1 MVDFKQILTEDN
13 TEPNTAFLNQLR
25 NKLPEFFTKDKYD
38 IDAEGNEVLVEAGGF
53 DIQKFQ
59 DSLRKHNVNEI
70 TDGYTLNFVGKKYA
84 ELQTGKSTTTVV
96 IPDVKHN
103 EQPKNAQSENVFLT
117 GNNLDVLKHLQR
129 AYTNSIDV
137 IYIDPPYNTGDDGF
151 TYNDK
156 FDLSDED
163 LRDTLNMSQDE
174 IKKLRLLDGRSSH
187 SAWLTFM
194 YPRLRIAQQLLKD
207 IGIIFVS
214 IDENEYADT
223 EMILSEIFGEMN
235 LAGTIVWDKRNPKGD
250 AKGISMQHEYII
262 AVTKNINVFSA
273 AKDLKRSKKNAE
285 AMLNKAKTLFKKV
298 NTNFS
303 LRDANAEFSN
313 WIKKQ
318 EGFSGGERAYSKIDE
333 HGNVYQAVSMTW
345 PNNKQAPDDYFVPV
359 IHPKTKKPT
368 KIPEKGWRYPSET
381 LKRMI
386 QDDMVIF
393 GEDETTIPRSKYLLS
408 ENMTEKVPSL
418 YYNGS
423 SGSSDLTKLGLTQT
437 VFDNP
442 KPVDLLKQL
451 IESTTKNDEVILDF
465 FAGSGT
471 TAEAVMQLNAKDGGN
486 RKWILN
492 TLDEKISEKSAASAT
507 GYLTIDEISR
517 ERIKRS
523 GEKIKKEHPE
533 LERFDDGFKHYYV
546 KEIDANTIDK
556 IVEFDPNSIQI
567 LTEDVVSEFAG
578 NAVKL
583 GEYYEKSDKD
593 KINPKFA
600 KVVDTGATGEDT
612 ILQTWLIND
621 GYKLDIPVK
630 TLELVHHNVHYVED
644 GAMAYIIDQFT
655 QEDVEALLN
664 LIGTQQLNVK
674 TIIVFGYSFD
684 FSTMTSLKNNVKTA
698 LDGVRVEVRY

>member
-1 MVDFKQILTEDN
+1 M
-13 TEPNTAFLNQLR
+13 
-25 NKLPEFFTKDKYD
+25 
-38 IDAEGNEVLVEAGGF
+38 
-53 DIQKFQ
+53 
-59 DSLRKHNVNEI
+59 
-70 TDGYTLNFVGKKYA
+70 
-84 ELQTGKSTTTVV
+84 
-96 IPDVKHN
+96 
-103 EQPKNAQSENVFLT
+103 
-117 GNNLDVLKHLQR
+117 
-129 AYTNSIDV
+129 
-137 IYIDPPYNTGDDGF
+137 
-151 TYNDK
+151 
-156 FDLSDED
+156 
-163 LRDTLNMSQDE
+163 
-174 IKKLRLLDGRSSH
+174 
-187 SAWLTFM
+187 
-194 YPRLRIAQQLLKD
+194 
-207 IGIIFVS
+207 
-214 IDENEYADT
+214 
-223 EMILSEIFGEMN
+223 
-235 LAGTIVWDKRNPKGD
+235 
-250 AKGISMQHEYII
+250 
-262 AVTKNINVFSA
+262 
-273 AKDLKRSKKNAE
+273 
-285 AMLNKAKTLFKKV
+285 
-298 NTNFS
+298 
-303 LRDANAEFSN
+303 
-313 WIKKQ
+313 
-318 EGFSGGERAYSKIDE
+318 
-333 HGNVYQAVSMTW
+333 
-345 PNNKQAPDDYFVPV
+345 
-359 IHPKTKKPT
+359 
-368 KIPEKGWRYPSET
+368 
-381 LKRMI
+381 
-386 QDDMVIF
+386 
-393 GEDETTIPRSKYLLS
+393 
-408 ENMTEKVPSL
+408 
-418 YYNGS
+418 
-423 SGSSDLTKLGLTQT
+423 
-437 VFDNP
+437 
-442 KPVDLLKQL
+442 
-451 IESTTKNDEVILDF
+451 ILDF

-612 ILQTWLIND
+612 ILKTWLIND

>member
-1 MVDFKQILTEDN
+1 MMDFKQILTDDN
-13 TEPNTAFLNQLR
+13 TDPNTEFLNQLR
-25 NKLPEFFTKDKYD
+25 HKLPEFFTKDKYA
-38 IDAEGNEVLVEAGGF
+38 IDKKGNEVLVEAGGF

-59 DSLRKHNVNEI
+59 ERLRKHNVNEI

-84 ELQTGKSTTTVV
+84 ELKTGKPTTTVV

-103 EQPKNAQSENVFLT
+103 SQQRNYQSDNVFLT
-117 GNNLDVLKHLQR
+117 GDNLDVLKHLQR

-151 TYNDK
+151 TYNDT

-174 IKKLRLLDGRSSH
+174 ITKLRLLNGRSSH

-207 IGIIFVS
+207 TGIIFVS

-223 EMILSEIFGEMN
+223 EMMLSEIFGEMN
-235 LAGTIVWDKRNPKGD
+235 LAGTIVWDKRNPKG
-250 AKGISMQHEYII
+250 AVKGISMQHEYII
-262 AVTKNINVFSA
+262 AVTKNINVFSV
-273 AKDLKRSKKNAE
+273 AKELKRSKKNAE
-285 AMLNKAKTLFKKV
+285 AMLQKAKTLFNKV
-298 NTNFS
+298 NEDFS
-303 LRDANAEFSN
+303 LCDVNSEFSN
-313 WIKKQ
+313 WVKKK
-318 EGFSGGERAYSKIDE
+318 EGLSGGERAYSKIDE
-333 HGNVYQAVSMTW
+333 KGNVYQPVSMA
-345 PNNKQAPDDYFVPV
+345 APDKPETRSHRPL
-359 IHPKTKKPT
+359 IHPETAKPT
-368 KIPEKGWRYPSET
+368 AVPPKGWRYT
-381 LKRMI
+381 
-386 QDDMVIF
+386 DDAMDKLLEQKLIIF
-393 GEDETTIPRSKYLLS
+393 GKDETTIPRRKYLLS

-423 SGSSDLTKLGLTQT
+423 SGSADIAKLGLLQT

-451 IESTTKNDEVILDF
+451 IESATQKDEVILDF

-471 TAEAVMQLNAKDGGN
+471 TAEAVMQLNAKDNGK

-492 TLDEKISEKSAASAT
+492 TLDEKISDKSAANET

-517 ERIKRS
+517 DRINRS
-523 GEKIKKEHPE
+523 GENIKKEYPE
-533 LERFDDGFKHYYV
+533 LEGFDDGFKHYYV

-556 IVEFDPNSIQI
+556 IVDFDPNSIQI

-578 NAVKL
+578 NEVRL

-593 KINPKFA
+593 KLNPKFA
-600 KVVDTGATGEDT
+600 KVVDTGASGEDT

-621 GYKLDIPVK
+621 GYKLDVPVE
-630 TLELVHHNVHYVED
+630 TIQLVQHNVHYVEE

-655 QEDVEALLN
+655 QDDVEALLN
-664 LIGTQQLNVK
+664 LIGTQKLNVK
-674 TIIVFGYSFD
+674 IIIVFGYSFD
-684 FSTMTSLKNNVKTA
+684 FATMTSLKNNVKTA

>member
-1 MVDFKQILTEDN
+1 MVNFKQILTEDN
-13 TEPNTAFLNQLR
+13 TEPNTEFLKQLR
-25 NKLPEFFTKDKYD
+25 SKLPEFFTKDKYG
-38 IDAEGNEVLVEAGGF
+38 IDKNGKEVVVEAGGF

-59 DSLRKHNVNEI
+59 ESLSKHNVNEI

-84 ELQTGKSTTTVV
+84 ELKTGKPTTTVV
-96 IPDVKHN
+96 IPDVQHN
-103 EQPKNAQSENVFLT
+103 TQQKNSHSENVFLT
-117 GNNLDVLKHLQR
+117 GDNLDVLKHLQR

-137 IYIDPPYNTGDDGF
+137 IYIDPPYNTGADGF
-151 TYNDK
+151 TYNDT
-156 FDLSDED
+156 FDLSDEE
-163 LRDTLNMSQDE
+163 LHDTLNMSQDE

-207 IGIIFVS
+207 TGIIFVS

-223 EMILSEIFGEMN
+223 EMLLSEIFGEMN
-235 LAGTIVWDKRNPKGD
+235 LAGTIVWDKRNPKG
-250 AKGISMQHEYII
+250 ASRGISMQHEYII
-262 AVTKNINVFSA
+262 AVTKNINIFSA
-273 AKDLKRSKKNAE
+273 SKELKRYKKNAE
-285 AMLNKAKTLFKKV
+285 AMLHKAKTLFNKV

-303 LRDANAEFSN
+303 LHDANVEFSS
-313 WIKKQ
+313 WVKKQ
-318 EGFSGGERAYSKIDE
+318 EGLSGGEQAYSKIDDQ
-333 HGNVYQAVSMTW
+333 GNVYQAVSMA
-345 PNNKQAPDDYFVPV
+345 APDKPKTRSHRSL
-359 IHPKTKKPT
+359 IHPKTGKPT
-368 KIPEKGWRYPSET
+368 AVPAKGWRYT
-381 LKRMI
+381 
-386 QDDMVIF
+386 DDAMDELLAKKLVVF
-393 GEDETTIPRSKYLLS
+393 GKDETTVPRRKYLLS

-423 SGSSDLTKLGLTQT
+423 SGSADIKKLGLTQDI
-437 VFDNP
+437 FDNP

-471 TAEAVMQLNAKDGGN
+471 TAEAVMQLNIKDGGN

-492 TLDEKISEKSAASAT
+492 TLDEKISEKSAAIAT

-517 ERIKRS
+517 DRIKRV
-523 GEKIKKEHPE
+523 GKKIQTEHPE
-533 LERFDDGFKHYYV
+533 LYNFDVGFKHYYV
-546 KEIDANTIDK
+546 TEMNANTIDK
-556 IVEFDPNSIQI
+556 IEDFDPNNIQL
-567 LTEDVVSEFAG
+567 LTDDVVSEFSG
-578 NAVKL
+578 HAVKL
-583 GEYYEKSDKD
+583 GKYYEKSDTD
-593 KINPKFA
+593 KLNPKFA
-600 KVVDTGATGEDT
+600 NVVNTGATGEDT

-621 GYKLDIPVK
+621 GYQLDVPVK
-630 TLELVHHNVHYVED
+630 NLELVNHNVYYVED

-684 FSTMTSLKNNVKTA
+684 FATMTSLKNNVKTA

>member
-1 MVDFKQILTEDN
+1 MMDFKQILTEDN
-13 TEPNTAFLNQLR
+13 TDPNTEFLNQLR
-25 NKLPEFFTKDKYD
+25 HKLPEFFTKDKYA
-38 IDAEGNEVLVEAGGF
+38 IDKNGNEVLVEAGGF

-59 DSLRKHNVNEI
+59 ERLRKHNVNEI

-84 ELQTGKSTTTVV
+84 ELKTGKPTTTVV

-103 EQPKNAQSENVFLT
+103 SQQKNYQSDNVFLT
-117 GNNLDVLKHLQR
+117 GDNLDVLKHLQR

-151 TYNDK
+151 TYNDT

-174 IKKLRLLDGRSSH
+174 ITKLRLLNGRSSH

-207 IGIIFVS
+207 TGIIFVS

-223 EMILSEIFGEMN
+223 EMMLSEIFGEMN

-250 AKGISMQHEYII
+250 SNGISMQHEYII
-262 AVTKNINVFSA
+262 AVTKNINVFSVT
-273 AKDLKRSKKNAE
+273 KELQRSKKNAD
-285 AMLNKAKTLFKKV
+285 AMLKKAKTLFNKV
-298 NTNFS
+298 NENFS
-303 LRDANAEFSN
+303 LRDANTEFSS
-313 WIKKQ
+313 WIKKK
-318 EGFSGGERAYSKIDE
+318 EGLSGGERAYSKIDE
-333 HGNVYQAVSMTW
+333 QGNVYQPVSMAW
-345 PNNKQAPDDYFVPV
+345 PNNKQAPDDYFVPI

-368 KIPEKGWRYPSET
+368 KIPAKGWRFPSET
-381 LKRMI
+381 LKVMI
-386 QDDMVIF
+386 QHNRVLF
-393 GEDETTIPRSKYLLS
+393 GKDETTIPRNKYLLS
-408 ENMTEKVPSL
+408 ENMTEKLPSL

-423 SGSSDLTKLGLTQT
+423 SGLADITQLGLPQT

-451 IESTTKNDEVILDF
+451 IGSVTHNDEVILDF

-471 TAEAVMQLNAKDGGN
+471 TAEAVMQLNIKDSGN

-492 TLDEKISEKSAASAT
+492 TLDEKVSEKSATSET
-507 GYLTIDEISR
+507 GYITIDEISR
-517 ERIKRS
+517 DRIKRA
-523 GEKIKKEHPE
+523 GEKIKKEYPE

-556 IVEFDPNSIQI
+556 IVDFDPNSIQI

-593 KINPKFA
+593 KVNPKFA
-600 KVVDTGATGEDT
+600 KIVDTGASGENT

-621 GYKLDIPVK
+621 GYKFNMPVK
-630 TLELVHHNVHYVED
+630 TLELVHHNIHYVED

-655 QEDVEALLN
+655 QEDVEELLN

-684 FSTMTSLKNNVKTA
+684 FATMTSLKNNVKTA

>member
-1 MVDFKQILTEDN
+1 MVNFKQSLTEDD

-25 NKLPEFFTKDKYD
+25 SKLPEFFTKDKYD
-38 IDAEGNEVLVEAGGF
+38 IDEDGNEVLVEEGGF

-59 DSLRKHNVNEI
+59 DSLQKNNINEI

-84 ELQTGKSTTTVV
+84 ELQAGKPTVTVV
-96 IPDVKHN
+96 IPDMKHN
-103 EQPKNAQSENVFLT
+103 SEPKNARSENVFLT
-117 GNNLDVLKHLQR
+117 GDNLDALKHLQR

-137 IYIDPPYNTGDDGF
+137 IYIDPPYNTGSDGF
-151 TYNDK
+151 VYNDK

-163 LRDTLNMSQDE
+163 LRDAFNMSEDE
-174 IKKLRLLDGRSSH
+174 IKKLHLLNGRSSH

-194 YPRLRIAQQLLKD
+194 YPRLKIAQQLLKD
-207 IGIIFVS
+207 DGVIFVS
-214 IDENEYADT
+214 IDDNEQANLKLLMD
-223 EMILSEIFGEMN
+223 EVFGEGNFITKFTWEKTQHFGRQKVNYYSNADYIFAFTRN
-235 LAGTIVWDKRNPKGD
+235 LNTNGSLNEVLVEFEKTEFDDAPLFNNSNPEKELTFPAGTVRFNIKDGVYETTSDSKYKLLN
-250 AKGISMQHEYII
+250 S
-262 AVTKNINVFSA
+262 VNVKNGMNVNEF
-273 AKDLKRSKKNAE
+273 KL
-285 AMLNKAKTLFKKV
+285 LFKSRWSNKKV
-298 NTNFS
+298 QEQIDLGTTFWVKTSSFAIRAIYAEGKVSLESPRQIIFTNQS
-303 LRDANAEFSN
+303 NPASTKSRMGQRVDTSENA
-313 WIKKQ
+313 
-318 EGFSGGERAYSKIDE
+318 
-333 HGNVYQAVSMTW
+333 
-345 PNNKQAPDDYFVPV
+345 
-359 IHPKTKKPT
+359 
-368 KIPEKGWRYPSET
+368 
-381 LKRMI
+381 
-386 QDDMVIF
+386 
-393 GEDETTIPRSKYLLS
+393 SKYLS
-408 ENMTEKVPSL
+408 
-418 YYNGS
+418 
-423 SGSSDLTKLGLTQT
+423 KLLGAEY
-437 VFDNP
+437 FSYP
-442 KPVDLLKQL
+442 KPVSL
-451 IESTTKNDEVILDF
+451 IKYLISLYSQNGDFSKNITVLDF
-465 FAGSGT
+465 FAGSAT
-471 TAEAVMQLNAKDGGN
+471 TADAVMQLNAEDGGN

-492 TLDEKISEKSAASAT
+492 TLDEKTPDDSIAYKA

-517 ERIKRS
+517 ERIKRA
-523 GEKIKKEHPE
+523 GEKIQSEHPE
-533 LERFDDGFKHYYV
+533 LDDFDAGFKHYYV

-556 IVEFDPNSIQI
+556 IIDFDPNSIQI

-583 GEYYEKSDKD
+583 GEYYEISDKD

-630 TLELVHHNVHYVED
+630 TIELVHHNVHYVED

>member
-1 MVDFKQILTEDN
+1 MVNFKQILTEDN

-25 NKLPEFFTKDKYD
+25 SKLPEFFTKDKYV
-38 IDAEGNEVLVEAGGF
+38 IDDMGNEVLVESGGF
-53 DIQKFQ
+53 DIEKFQ
-59 DSLRKHNVNEI
+59 ERLRNHNVNEI

-84 ELQTGKSTTTVV
+84 ELKTGTPTTTVV
-96 IPDVKHN
+96 IPDVKQNSH
-103 EQPKNAQSENVFLT
+103 QKNYQSDNVFLT
-117 GNNLDVLKHLQR
+117 GDNLDVLKHLQR

-151 TYNDK
+151 TYNDT
-156 FDLSDED
+156 FDLSYED
-163 LRDTLNMSQDE
+163 FRDTLNMSQDE
-174 IKKLRLLDGRSSH
+174 ITKLRLLNGRSSH

-207 IGIIFVS
+207 TGIIFVS

-235 LAGTIVWDKRNPKGD
+235 LAGTIVWDKRNPKG
-250 AKGISMQHEYII
+250 ASQGISMQHEYII
-262 AVTKNINVFSA
+262 AVTKNIKIFSV
-273 AKDLKRSKKNAE
+273 AKELKRSKKNAE
-285 AMLNKAKTLFKKV
+285 AMLKKAKTLFNKI
-298 NTNFS
+298 NDNFS
-303 LRDANAEFSN
+303 LRDANTEFSS
-313 WIKKQ
+313 WLKKQ

-333 HGNVYQAVSMTW
+333 QGNVYRLVSMA
-345 PNNKQAPDDYFVPV
+345 APDKPETRSHRPL
-359 IHPKTKKPT
+359 IHPETGKPT
-368 KIPEKGWRYPSET
+368 AVPTKGWRYT
-381 LKRMI
+381 DQAM
-386 QDDMVIF
+386 DDLLDKKSIIF
-393 GEDETTIPRSKYLLS
+393 GKDETTIPNSKYLLS

-523 GEKIKKEHPE
+523 GEKIQTEHPE
-533 LERFDDGFKHYYV
+533 LDSFDVGFKHYYV
-546 KEIDANTIDK
+546 KEINANTIDK
-556 IVEFDPNSIQI
+556 IVKFDPNSIQI

-578 NAVKL
+578 NEVRL

-593 KINPKFA
+593 KLNPKFA
-600 KVVDTGATGEDT
+600 KVVDTGASGEDT

-621 GYKLDIPVK
+621 GYKLDVPVE
-630 TLELVHHNVHYVED
+630 TIQLVQHNVHYVEE

-655 QEDVEALLN
+655 QDDVEALLN
-664 LIGTQQLNVK
+664 LIGTQKLNVK
-674 TIIVFGYSFD
+674 IIIVFGYSFD
-684 FSTMTSLKNNVKTA
+684 FATMTSLKNNVKTA